1 MRALPVIRT
10 ALDAAVRD
18 LGVEEPPDPELIR
31 ARNPEHGDYSSS
43 VAMKLARPL
52 RQSPPQIA
60 ARLAQRLELEPASVE
75 AVGGYLN
82 FRLRT
87 PWLQALVRSAAA
99 DEGYG
104 SSQIGAG
111 ERLQVEFV
119 STNPTGPL
127 HIGHGRGAILG
138 DVLCRLLD
146 FTGHRTER
154 EYYVN
159 DYGSQARKFGASLL
173 ARMRGEEPPEGGYAG
188 DYVIELADAAR
199 RDLPGVE
206 ARPEPE
212 AVAALAEYGSARM
225 VERFQATLA
234 RIGVRYDRW
243 FSERSLW
250 ERGTA
255 PAAIERLRQ
264 QGYLKQAEGAVWF
277 APGGEETGEDVE
289 DRVIFRRDGSHTYFA
304 SDIGYLVDRFLERGY
319 RRVIEVWGADHHGY
333 VPRMKAVAQAL
344 GIDPDRLVVI
354 LMQMVTLKE
363 GRMSKR
369 EGRFVGLDELVDRV
383 GVDAVRYFYLL
394 RSPEAPMEFDLELAT
409 AQRSENPVY
418 YAQYAHARLFNV
430 ERTAAETHPALPAHA
445 DVSLLQLPW
454 ELALARQV
462 SFWPDVVEQAARL
475 LEPHRLPY
483 YVHQL
488 AEAVHTFYQAGN
500 EDPALRVVVP
510 DPGLTR
516 ARLELCR
523 AARNTLRLAL
533 GLMGVAAPERM

>member
-1 MRALPVIRT
+1 MRALPVISS
-10 ALDAAVRD
+10 ALEGAVRE
-18 LGVEEPPDPELIR
+18 LGVEQPPNPELIR
-31 ARNPEHGDYSSS
+31 ARNPEYGDYSSS
-43 VAMKLARPL
+43 VAMKLARLL
-52 RQSPPQIA
+52 RQPPPQIA
-60 ARLAQRLELEPASVE
+60 ARLARRLELEPASAE

-87 PWLQALVRSAAA
+87 SWLQALVRSAAA

-104 SSQIGAG
+104 SSELGAG

-159 DYGSQARKFGASLL
+159 DYGTQAQKFGASLL
-173 ARMRGEEPPEGGYAG
+173 ARLRGEEPPEGGYTG
-188 DYVIELADAAR
+188 EYVIELAQAAR

-212 AVAALAEYGSARM
+212 AVAALAEYGAARM
-225 VERFQATLA
+225 VERFRATLG

-264 QGYLKQAEGAVWF
+264 RGYLKQAEGAVWF
-277 APGGEETGEDVE
+277 APGEEEAGEEVE
-289 DRVIFRRDGSHTYFA
+289 DRVIFRRDGSHTYLA

-333 VPRMKAVAQAL
+333 VPRMKAVARAL
-344 GIDPDRLVVI
+344 GIDPERLVVI
-354 LMQMVTLKE
+354 LIQMVTLKE

-369 EGRFVGLDELVDRV
+369 QGRFVSLDELVDRL
-383 GVDAVRYFYLL
+383 GVDALRYFYLL
-394 RSPEAPMEFDLELAT
+394 RSPEAPMEIDPALAT
-409 AQRSENPVY
+409 AQRFDNPVY

-430 ERTAAETHPALPAHA
+430 ERTAVETHPGLPADA

-454 ELALARQV
+454 ELALAREI
-462 SFWPDVVEQAARL
+462 SFWPDTVEQAARL

-488 AEAVHTFYQAGN
+488 AEAVHAFYNAGN

-510 DPGLTR
+510 DPALTR